1 MCTHGYINYTN
12 QSIYG
17 VTFRRM
23 IFSIMQLYFN
33 SESTDMLIFVFG
45 AKREKFL
52 KKLFY
57 VSSDYNISTY
67 EKQQIIPKQA
77 NSGLKVFQASA
88 NTKPPEVHFKGTICF
103 FLK

>member
-1 MCTHGYINYTN
+1 
-12 QSIYG
+12 
-17 VTFRRM
+17 
-23 IFSIMQLYFN
+23 
-33 SESTDMLIFVFG
+33 MLTFVFG

-88 NTKPPEVHFKGTICF
+88 NTKPPEVHFKGTIYF
-103 FLK
+103 SSNEYLIQMIKKKNTDSTLPNAPKYRKDLILTTKKMAS